1 MKITFNDGQELQI
14 QQVAEQTDGALLI
27 KTISAE
33 EELKT
38 LFSDAVATKRMS
50 VSERD
55 ADTVTYENYTKLD
68 AIVKYTAGIL
78 GVMMYQE
85 GEDPDSRIAALE
97 ARLKEAEEKNADLQ
111 TRVGKA
117 EEENEML
124 KGCILEMSETVYQ

>member
-1 MKITFNDGQELQI
+1 M
-14 QQVAEQTDGALLI
+14 
-27 KTISAE
+27 
-33 EELKT
+33 
-38 LFSDAVATKRMS
+38 
-50 VSERD
+50 
-55 ADTVTYENYTKLD
+55 
-68 AIVKYTAGIL
+68 KYTAGIL

-124 KGCILEMSETVYQ
+124 KGCILEMSEMVYQ